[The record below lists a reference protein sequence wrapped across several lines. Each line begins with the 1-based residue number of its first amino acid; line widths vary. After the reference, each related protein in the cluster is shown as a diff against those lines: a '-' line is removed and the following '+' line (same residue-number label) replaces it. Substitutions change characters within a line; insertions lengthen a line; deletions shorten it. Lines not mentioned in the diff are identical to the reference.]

1 MFSDVDIKILQ
12 HGYDREYRVILPDE
26 RLFSAAKEF
35 LKGKINLNIP
45 KIYDLEIRNLN
56 KERRY

>member
-26 RLFSAAKEF
+26 GLFSAAKEF

-45 KIYDLEIRNLN
+45 L
-56 KERRY
+56 